1 VNLGNESGLDFL
13 KALKRHGLFKRI
25 PVVMSTAVKERE
37 QVVELIQAGIAGFE
51 VKPLRAEKIEG
62 HLNKYAY
69 GEPLPGAFL
78 HFTLVS
84 EGKNMDQFHY
94 GELIEELKEKWHFAL
109 EEWQSAIIEGEVR
122 QAPRSVHALRGDAY
136 YIGFE
141 YGVDMLDTLI
151 DCLNSGKS
159 EEALLILKEL
169 GGVPQLLQAFLVR
182 HKLNRSPAERDRGTP
197 ETGQPAE
204 QESDSPD
211 GEEPAEAAASGFPAG
226 VNGRTRLRGAARG
239 RRARPPVP
247 GPGRVG
253 APQIPAWRGRRGRW
267 GPFPEARSWR
277 AWRDPG
283 IGV

>member
-1 VNLGNESGLDFL
+1 MGTALIVDDEAPFQLILEKQIQAAGHTSLKASSPGEAWDILRENPLVHLIFLDVNLGAESGLDFL

-25 PVVMSTAVKERE
+25 PVVMSTAVKDRE
-37 QVVELIQAGIAGFE
+37 QVVELIQAGISGFE

-62 HLNKYAY
+62 HLKKHAC

-84 EGKNMDQFHY
+84 EGKNLDQFRY
-94 GELIEELKEKWHFAL
+94 GELIQELKEKWHFAL

-211 GEEPAEAAASGFPAG
+211 GEEPAEAAASGFEQTAQ
-226 VNGRTRLRGAARG
+226 T
-239 RRARPPVP
+239 
-247 GPGRVG
+247 
-253 APQIPAWRGRRGRW
+253 
-267 GPFPEARSWR
+267 S
-277 AWRDPG
+277 
-283 IGV
+283 